1 MAHHT
6 QGSMLDILKKKMRQA
21 KEEMENARDSAEEA
35 EKRHALEIKRRED
48 VRGTPFPFLVSF
60 FISCKLKFIEKIGR
74 KRQKVERKNG
84 FPGWNELGLNLDW
97 INRRLIDRLGPKQV
111 HVSLDWLL
119 DCMSTDFCSLDR
131 VVYRLIVWKVEFF

>member
-48 VRGTPFPFLVSF
+48 VRF
-60 FISCKLKFIEKIGR
+60 FFFVPKKLGS
-74 KRQKVERKNG
+74 V
-84 FPGWNELGLNLDW
+84 NES
-97 INRRLIDRLGPKQV
+97 K
-111 HVSLDWLL
+111 
-119 DCMSTDFCSLDR
+119 
-131 VVYRLIVWKVEFF
+131 

>member
-48 VRGTPFPFLVSF
+48 VSH
-60 FISCKLKFIEKIGR
+60 SCL
-74 KRQKVERKNG
+74 
-84 FPGWNELGLNLDW
+84 
-97 INRRLIDRLGPKQV
+97 
-111 HVSLDWLL
+111 
-119 DCMSTDFCSLDR
+119 
-131 VVYRLIVWKVEFF
+131 Y

>member
-48 VRGTPFPFLVSF
+48 VRTVLS
-60 FISCKLKFIEKIGR
+60 I
-74 KRQKVERKNG
+74 VERWRARSKG
-84 FPGWNELGLNLDW
+84 EQERQGLLCFVA
-97 INRRLIDRLGPKQV
+97 I
-111 HVSLDWLL
+111 
-119 DCMSTDFCSLDR
+119 CSVILQCR
-131 VVYRLIVWKVEFF
+131 WTSN

>member
-48 VRGTPFPFLVSF
+48 VRIFPHSYFL
-60 FISCKLKFIEKIGR
+60 CK
-74 KRQKVERKNG
+74 KRTCL
-84 FPGWNELGLNLDW
+84 PHSGL
-97 INRRLIDRLGPKQV
+97 I
-111 HVSLDWLL
+111 
-119 DCMSTDFCSLDR
+119 
-131 VVYRLIVWKVEFF
+131 